1 MKTKKSKMGSIIFL
15 LTLFIS
21 SVDSRFVNMVKKTEL
36 KKECTSGSKCD
47 DNECSKFVFCKNFVL
62 SWSDILNHIPSDIA
76 ILYIENGTLIKET
89 PVYKSVLSDDV
100 VERKV
105 IQTFPSIEEVHIS
118 SVNIQDKLNENTF
131 CPFKNIHTLHLN
143 NNSLDTLDTKV
154 LHCLENLKL
163 LNLSRNNLRE
173 LDKELFQTLHN
184 LKILDLSFNKLRHLS
199 HDIFEL
205 LQGLE
210 TLHINDNELG
220 YVHPSSIGN
229 LTALHTLHLSS
240 NDLVTLH
247 ETTLPLNMSTFRV
260 VQLQVSYNCLLSC
273 K

>member
-1 MKTKKSKMGSIIFL
+1 MGPIIIFL
-15 LTLFIS
+15 LTLLICC
-21 SVDSRFVNMVKKTEL
+21 VNSRFVNTVEKVEL
-36 KKECTSGSKCD
+36 KKECTPGSKCG
-47 DNECSKFVFCKNFVL
+47 DNGCSKFIFCKNFVM
-62 SWSDILNHIPSDIA
+62 SWSDMLNHIPSDVA
-76 ILYIENGTLIKET
+76 ILYIENGTLVEET
-89 PVYKSVLSDDV
+89 PVYKSVLSDEV
-100 VERKV
+100 VLPQVKH
-105 IQTFPSIEEVHIS
+105 TFPNIEEVHIS
-118 SVNIQDKLNENTF
+118 SVNILVEFNEKTF
-131 CPFKNIHTLHLN
+131 CPLKNMKILDVS
-143 NNSLDTLDTKV
+143 NNSLNTLDTKV

-163 LNLSRNNLRE
+163 LNLSRNNLQE
-173 LDKELFQTLHN
+173 LDKELFESLHN
-184 LKILDLSFNKLRHLS
+184 LKVLDLSFNKLQHLS

-260 VQLQVSYNCLLSC
+260 VQLQVINCLT
-273 K
+273 